1 MARCCDPA
9 QRGAIK
15 VTNTIR
21 QPPRVDPA
29 VHRVHTASDPGP
41 RHWDVYR
48 VITSVT
54 SATVA
59 ATSAVAGWGIALGVG
74 GAILV
79 IGLLIALELLGTTE
93 RPAAVRL
100 RQFLRLTAGPLLVVF
115 AVSVATK
122 ALLILA
128 QQ

>member
-1 MARCCDPA
+1 M
-9 QRGAIK
+9 
-15 VTNTIR
+15 
-21 QPPRVDPA
+21 
-29 VHRVHTASDPGP
+29 
-41 RHWDVYR
+41 
-48 VITSVT
+48 ITSVT